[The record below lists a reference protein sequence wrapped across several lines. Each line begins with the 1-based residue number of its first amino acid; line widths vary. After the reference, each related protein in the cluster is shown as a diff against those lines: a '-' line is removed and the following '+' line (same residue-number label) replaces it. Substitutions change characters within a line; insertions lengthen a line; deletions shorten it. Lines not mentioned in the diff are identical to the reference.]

1 MIIGVDDGRD
11 WLDRQIYKSF
21 SDVFNQ
27 KQEVSFM
34 GIWGKMGKGIEISRV
49 PSCETKYAP

>member
-1 MIIGVDDGRD
+1 MIMGVDAGRD
-11 WLDRQIYKSF
+11 WLDRQVYKAF
-21 SDVFNQ
+21 SDVFDQ

-34 GIWGKMGKGIEISRV
+34 GIWGKMGTGIEILRV